1 MKRRI
6 KKMKYFLN
14 NKKKIALLMGV
25 LLIVIFAQAIFIA
38 QLISNKD
45 HKNYEV
51 NLVKINNQK
60 DSIDYLKMSTDLN
73 KLDGT
78 IRNISSFLTSKK
90 IYSEKIE
97 KLNKDSLSSAVYLAK
112 QSNRYSQYLVDLEKK
127 LRQVPL
133 GIPSDGYISSS
144 FGKRKNPIPNKTAQ
158 IVLAS
163 VASTPAVKTI
173 TRTEV
178 INTEPRIVQL
188 RDDQGNVT
196 REITVMPKPKTIT
209 ITETVPVEKPA
220 AGTKTKE
227 INNAP
232 AEPDQMQ
239 FHKGIDIAAAYGR
252 DVRCAAEG
260 TVIFAGVKGGYG
272 NCIIVS
278 HGNGLATLY
287 AHLSKI
293 EVKANDKVEVNQ
305 VIAKSGNSGRSTG
318 PHLHYEIH
326 KNNQPVNPKLFMSL

>member
-1 MKRRI
+1 
-6 KKMKYFLN
+6 
-14 NKKKIALLMGV
+14 MGV
-25 LLIVIFAQAIFIA
+25 LLLVIFAQAIFIA

-60 DSIDYLKMSTDLN
+60 DSINYLKMRTDLN

-90 IYSEKIE
+90 ISSEKIE
-97 KLNKDSLSSAVYLAK
+97 KLNKDSLSNAVYLAK

-133 GIPSDGYISSS
+133 GIPSDGYISSN
-144 FGKRKNPIPNKTAQ
+144 FGKRKNPIPNKTTQ

-163 VASTPAVKTI
+163 VASTPTVKTI

-188 RDDQGNVT
+188 KDDQGNVT

-209 ITETVPVEKPA
+209 ITETVPVEKTVTR
-220 AGTKTKE
+220 TKTKE
-227 INNAP
+227 INNTSS
-232 AEPDQMQ
+232 EPDQMQ
-239 FHKGIDIAAAYGR
+239 DHKGIDIAVAYGS

-293 EVKANDKVEVNQ
+293 EVKTNDKVEVSQ

-318 PHLHYEIH
+318 PHLHYEVH